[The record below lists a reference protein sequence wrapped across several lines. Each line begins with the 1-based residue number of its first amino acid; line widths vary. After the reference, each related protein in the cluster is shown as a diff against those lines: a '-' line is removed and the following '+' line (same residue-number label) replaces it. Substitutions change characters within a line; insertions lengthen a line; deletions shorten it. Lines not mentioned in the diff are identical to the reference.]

1 MRVAC
6 AVAALS
12 LALTAS
18 GCIMPDQLAQ
28 YQKDVADVQQS
39 LATVSK
45 SQSELDKRLA
55 ALEGK
60 NGDDDTVK
68 RAEIADIKAQLDT
81 VVRQTTATA
90 DKVDQVNARVDR
102 LSQDVQVARD
112 ASRRAAPPLV
122 VPGVTDAN
130 GAPGAAVVGGAAAGA
145 AAAGAGAA
153 PSPNALYTS
162 AYADFSKGNYALAIQ
177 GFEEYAQRYP
187 DTELSDNAMYWIGE
201 CNFSQGSFKAAIDA
215 FDGMLEKYPQS
226 DKAAAA
232 NLKKALAFVQLNQIG
247 QGIEQLRYVTAN
259 YPGTDEARIASD
271 RLQALGKP

>member
-1 MRVAC
+1 MRVEGL
-6 AVAALS
+6 VAALS
-12 LALTAS
+12 VALAAS

-39 LATVSK
+39 LATLSK

-60 NGDDDTVK
+60 SGNDDTVK
-68 RAEIADIKAQLDT
+68 RAEIADLKAQLDT
-81 VVRQTTATA
+81 VVRQTTATV
-90 DKVDQVNARVDR
+90 DKVDQVNVRVDR

-112 ASRRAAPPLV
+112 ASRRAAPPL
-122 VPGVTDAN
+122 GV
-130 GAPGAAVVGGAAAGA
+130 PGAADAGGASGSPALVAGAAAAGA
-145 AAAGAGAA
+145 AAA
-153 PSPNALYTS
+153 PSPNTLYTS

-177 GFEEYAQRYP
+177 GFEEYAERYP

-201 CNFSQGSFKAAIDA
+201 CNFSQGSFKSAIDA

-259 YPGTDEARIASD
+259 YPGTDEARIATD
-271 RLQALGKP
+271 RLQSLGKP